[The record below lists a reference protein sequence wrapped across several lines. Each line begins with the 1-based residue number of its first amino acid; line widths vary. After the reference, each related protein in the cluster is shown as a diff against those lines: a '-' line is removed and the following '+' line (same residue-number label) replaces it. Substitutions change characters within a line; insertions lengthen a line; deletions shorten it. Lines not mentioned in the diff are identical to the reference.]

1 MKVAWSEKYKPW
13 NYCKVCD
20 LWMAPTPDFSLDGSS
35 IGRRYH
41 CNRCNTCC
49 NELDHHCPWTN
60 TCVGGNGWRS
70 FGVYFVLLHGFMVF
84 LLCALGTCLYCLWKL
99 HNIKFTVGIG
109 LVLVLVLDVVLVLP
123 HIWDTQVKSEDFKV
137 GTTLCH
143 RLWIALFVL
152 IMLLVIAA
160 PVVLAS
166 TGLMDDAFNAVDYS
180 DEIFYKRV
188 VDHWTMELF
197 TGLASLLLFICIS
210 FIKFFYP
217 LLVTSHYVA
226 SAKRNGSKPGTKH
239 AIVLYQRG
247 FQYCDVKIKEAIST
261 QMAKMAQKGNYYGNN
276 HELYTAILKWK
287 QQKNKDKLSGDWE
300 AGSIQRTTSA
310 LGRMNK
316 YVDEIF
322 DGSGSESLN
331 TNFDSA
337 PCCSCWSCSKGGAK
351 LSSEMD
357 MEAQT
362 EGKSE
367 QV

>member
-1 MKVAWSEKYKPW
+1 
-13 NYCKVCD
+13 
-20 LWMAPTPDFSLDGSS
+20 
-35 IGRRYH
+35 
-41 CNRCNTCC
+41 
-49 NELDHHCPWTN
+49 
-60 TCVGGNGWRS
+60 
-70 FGVYFVLLHGFMVF
+70 
-84 LLCALGTCLYCLWKL
+84 
-99 HNIKFTVGIG
+99 
-109 LVLVLVLDVVLVLP
+109 
-123 HIWDTQVKSEDFKV
+123 
-137 GTTLCH
+137 
-143 RLWIALFVL
+143 
-152 IMLLVIAA
+152 
-160 PVVLAS
+160 
-166 TGLMDDAFNAVDYS
+166 
-180 DEIFYKRV
+180 
-188 VDHWTMELF
+188 
-197 TGLASLLLFICIS
+197 
-210 FIKFFYP
+210 
-217 LLVTSHYVA
+217 
-226 SAKRNGSKPGTKH
+226 
-239 AIVLYQRG
+239 
-247 FQYCDVKIKEAIST
+247 
-261 QMAKMAQKGNYYGNN
+261 MAKMAQKGNYYGNN